1 MKIKK
6 LRMSKN
12 LTQLEFSKLL
22 GVERTTVSMW
32 EQNKSNPTIDMLKKI
47 ADMFNCSID
56 DLV

>member
-22 GVERTTVSMW
+22 GVARTTVSMW